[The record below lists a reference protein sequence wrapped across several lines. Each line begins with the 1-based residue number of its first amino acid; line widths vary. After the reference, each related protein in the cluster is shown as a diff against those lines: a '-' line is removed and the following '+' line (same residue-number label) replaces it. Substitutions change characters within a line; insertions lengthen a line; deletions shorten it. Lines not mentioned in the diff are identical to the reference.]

1 MMGWL
6 DRFPFK
12 LLLVVAMWL
21 AVAPIVPEPHLV
33 EKWRMLVQGTLVQ
46 SVEQVRA
53 VVARSAKSV
62 APIVPE
68 PHLVEKWRMLVQGT
82 LRQPIDIFDLFLH
95 TTPLVL
101 LALRLWRDAQRR
113 HQRPPPA

>member
-12 LLLVVAMWL
+12 LLLVVALWL
-21 AVAPIVPEPHLV
+21 AVAPIVPEPY
-33 EKWRMLVQGTLVQ
+33 
-46 SVEQVRA
+46 
-53 VVARSAKSV
+53 
-62 APIVPE
+62 
-68 PHLVEKWRMLVQGT
+68 LVEKWRMLVQGT

-113 HQRPPPA
+113 HQRPPPG